1 MIFFVGIGNEYLVGL
16 DKPAISI
23 NATSIGKVEYILRL
37 SWRIR
42 RIIAVVCHHGNDIIL
57 SILQHIG
64 YINDDRQETSKMLLH
79 QLSVHPYLGFTHDG
93 FKVEH
98 QSLPLPGSISIEML
112 SVPYFSLIIHTAT
125 RLHREFFY
133 AIRQ

>member
-1 MIFFVGIGNEYLVGL
+1 MIFFIGVGNEHLIGL

-23 NATSIGKVEYILRL
+23 NATRIGKVKHILCL

-42 RIIAVVCHHGNDIIL
+42 RIIAVICHHGNDIIL

-64 YINDDRQETSKMLLH
+64 YIDDDRQETTKMLFH
-79 QLSVHPYLGFTHDG
+79 QLSVYPYLGFTHNSL
-93 FKVEH
+93 KVEH
-98 QSLPLPGSISIEML
+98 QSLPLPGCISIEMF
-112 SVPYFSLIIHTAT
+112 SVPYFSLIIHTST